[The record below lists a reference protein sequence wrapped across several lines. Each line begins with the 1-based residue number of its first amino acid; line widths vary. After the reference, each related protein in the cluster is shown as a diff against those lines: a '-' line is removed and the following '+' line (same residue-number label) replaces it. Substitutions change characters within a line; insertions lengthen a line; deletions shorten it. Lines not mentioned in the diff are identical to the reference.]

1 MRIADALRIL
11 AVGAAF
17 AAVAPAHA
25 FEVKDNASAAAAAS
39 SAARVVPIPPPP
51 ANIPN
56 VPGKS
61 VSTGDLSAGAAAS
74 SGIAPTALA
83 AEPELPAANSAFQA
97 FRTGTQAY
105 LAGEKQKAVKEL
117 GYAAE
122 RGHALATWK
131 LGRMYAEGDGVKRN
145 DLKAFQYFSRLASD
159 NADISPYSPQ
169 ARFVSNAFVAV
180 GSYYQAGIPNSDV
193 KPDVERARDMY
204 SYAASYFGDP
214 DAQYRLARLY
224 LEAKGNQKDPRQCA
238 RWLSLAA
245 NKGHHQAQALLG
257 HMLFT
262 GQAGLPQM
270 PARGLMWLT
279 LARDGATGAEDGWIV
294 EYYDQA
300 YAHADDKERKLAH
313 TYAEQW
319 AAAQK

>member
-1 MRIADALRIL
+1 MRIRDALRIAL
-11 AVGAAF
+11 IGAAF
-17 AAVAPAHA
+17 AAAPAHA
-25 FEVKDNASAAAAAS
+25 FELNEKPAAPPVQPAAKLA
-39 SAARVVPIPPPP
+39 PIPP
-51 ANIPN
+51 ADIPG
-56 VPGKS
+56 GKITTA
-61 VSTGDLSAGAAAS
+61 VTPQKPDLAPLTV
-74 SGIAPTALA
+74 APTALA
-83 AEPELPAANSAFQA
+83 PESELPAAHSAFQA
-97 FRTGTQAY
+97 FRAGTQAY
-105 LAGEKQKAVKEL
+105 LAGEKQKAVREL
-117 GYAAE
+117 SYAAE
-122 RGHALATWK
+122 RGHALAIWK
-131 LGRMYAEGDGVKRN
+131 LGRMYAEGDGVKQN
-145 DLKAFQYFSRLASD
+145 DLKAFHYFSRLASE

-180 GSYYQAGIPNSDV
+180 GSYYQHGIANSKLKADA
-193 KPDVERARDMY
+193 ERARDMY
-204 SYAASYFGDP
+204 AYAASYFGDP
-214 DAQYRLARLY
+214 DAQYRLARVY
-224 LEAKGNQKDPRQCA
+224 LEAKGDQKDPRQCA

-262 GQAGLPQM
+262 GQAGLPHM

-300 YAHADDKERKLAH
+300 YAHADEKDRKLAH